1 MTPPDAASTPASAVP
16 APTAPAPKP
25 GDPRHTLPPP
35 SGSERAVYALL
46 ALLARLPLGV
56 WRVLGAALG
65 WLMYV
70 LLDLA
75 RKRKRVA
82 DVNLQLCFPDLS
94 AAQRRRII
102 RQHCVRLAQSLF
114 DRIWLWHGSE
124 ALLQRRI
131 RLAGDSTA
139 LRAHRPTIL
148 FAPHFLGMDAGGML
162 VVPLLSDRACVT
174 IYSPQRNAVMDRWVR
189 RGRSRFP
196 NSLPLWKGGG
206 IKPII
211 AALRQGG
218 MLYLLP
224 DMNFG
229 AEESIFVNFFG
240 HPAATIPS
248 LSRFAKLGRAQV
260 ITAVTYMEPH
270 GYTVHLSKPWHH
282 FPTDDVHADTQ
293 RMNTHLEDWVR
304 QRPAEYFW
312 LHKRFKTRPPG
323 EPPVY

>member
-1 MTPPDAASTPASAVP
+1 MTPSTDQANPAQAEP
-16 APTAPAPKP
+16 QHA
-25 GDPRHTLPPP
+25 LPPP
-35 SGSERAVYALL
+35 SGTERAVYALL

-56 WRVLGAALG
+56 WRALGAVLG
-65 WLMYV
+65 WLIYA
-70 LLDLA
+70 LLDLS

-82 DVNLQLCFPDLS
+82 DVNLQLCFPELN

-114 DRIWLWHGSE
+114 DRIWLWHGSP

-131 RLAGDSTA
+131 RLVDDSTA
-139 LRAHRPTIL
+139 LLAPQPTIL

-174 IYSPQRNAVMDRWVR
+174 IYSPQRNAAMDRWVR

-270 GYTVHLSKPWHH
+270 GYTVHLSEPWSD
-282 FPTDDVHADTQ
+282 FPTNDVHADTQ

>member
-1 MTPPDAASTPASAVP
+1 MTQPAATSTPPAPGPAEES
-16 APTAPAPKP
+16 
-25 GDPRHTLPPP
+25 PRVLPPP
-35 SGSERAVYALL
+35 SGIERATYAVL

-56 WRVLGAALG
+56 WRALGAALG
-65 WLMYV
+65 WLMYLV
-70 LLDLA
+70 LDLA
-75 RKRKRVA
+75 RKRKRIA
-82 DVNLQLCFPDLS
+82 DINLQLCFPELD
-94 AAQRRRII
+94 AAQRQRII

-139 LRAHRPTIL
+139 VRANTPTIL
-148 FAPHFLGMDAGGML
+148 FAPYFLGMDAGGML
-162 VVPLLSDRACVT
+162 LVPLLSDRACVT
-174 IYSPQRNAVMDRWVR
+174 IYSPQRNAVMDRWIR

-229 AEESIFVNFFG
+229 AEESIFVNFFS

-248 LSRFAKLGRAQV
+248 LSRFARLGRAQV
-260 ITAVTYMEPH
+260 VTAVTYMEAH
-270 GYTVHLSKPWHH
+270 GYTVHLSEPWHN
-282 FPTDDVHADTQ
+282 FPTDDIHADTQ

-304 QRPAEYFW
+304 QRPAEYFR

-323 EPPVY
+323 MPPVY

>member
-1 MTPPDAASTPASAVP
+1 MTPPDTKAPASP
-16 APTAPAPKP
+16 AAAPAPKP
-25 GDPRHTLPPP
+25 GEPQHTLPPP
-35 SGSERAVYALL
+35 SSTERIAYALL

-56 WRVLGAALG
+56 WRALGAVLG
-65 WLMYV
+65 WLIYA
-70 LLDLA
+70 LLDLS

-82 DVNLQLCFPDLS
+82 DVNLQLCFPELN
-94 AAQRRRII
+94 AAQRRHII
-102 RQHCVRLAQSLF
+102 RQHCVRLVQSLF
-114 DRIWLWHGSE
+114 DRIWLWHGSPT
-124 ALLQRRI
+124 LLQRRI
-131 RLAGDSTA
+131 RLVGDSTA
-139 LRAHRPTIL
+139 LLAPKPTIL

-162 VVPLLSDRACVT
+162 MVPLLSDRACVT
-174 IYSPQRNAVMDRWVR
+174 IYSPQRNAAMDRWVR

-248 LSRFAKLGRAQV
+248 LARFAKLGRAQV

-270 GYTVHLSKPWHH
+270 GYTVHLSEPWSN
-282 FPTDDVHADTQ
+282 FPTNDVHADTQ

-312 LHKRFKTRPPG
+312 LHKRFKTRPSG

>member
-1 MTPPDAASTPASAVP
+1 MTQPAATSTPPAPGPAEES
-16 APTAPAPKP
+16 
-25 GDPRHTLPPP
+25 PRVLPPP
-35 SGSERAVYALL
+35 SGIERATYAVL

-56 WRVLGAALG
+56 WRALGAALG
-65 WLMYV
+65 WLMYLV
-70 LLDLA
+70 LDLA
-75 RKRKRVA
+75 RKRKRIA
-82 DVNLQLCFPDLS
+82 DINLQLCFPELD
-94 AAQRRRII
+94 AAQRQRII

-139 LRAHRPTIL
+139 VRANTPTIL

-162 VVPLLSDRACVT
+162 LVPLLSDRACVT
-174 IYSPQRNAVMDRWVR
+174 IYSPQRNAVMDRWIR

-248 LSRFAKLGRAQV
+248 LSRFARLGRAQV
-260 ITAVTYMEPH
+260 ITAVTYMEAH
-270 GYTVHLSKPWHH
+270 GYTVHLSEPWRD
-282 FPTDDVHADTQ
+282 FPTDDVYADTQ

-323 EPPVY
+323 MPPVY